1 MRRTMTAR
9 ARCGETVTVVVDVYR
24 QSVWLSVV
32 PMFNGEA
39 ILDPA
44 HVDDLVNTL
53 TQAAQEAREYQQ

>member
-1 MRRTMTAR
+1 MMTAR
-9 ARCGETVTVVVDVYR
+9 ARCGETVTVIVDVYR
-24 QSVWLSVV
+24 RSVWLSVV

-44 HVDDLVNTL
+44 HVDDLVSTL

>member
-44 HVDDLVNTL
+44 HIDNLVNTL
-53 TQAAQEAREYQQ
+53 IQAAQEAREYQS

>member
-24 QSVWLSVV
+24 RSVWLSVV

-44 HVDDLVNTL
+44 HVDTLIDTL
-53 TQAAQEAREYQQ
+53 TQAAQKARSYQQ